1 MKPRPTSAI
10 GTVQRW
16 NEPEADKN
24 PRERQTMRVRHQT
37 NHAAQLFRSVLRAV
51 GGHSVTV
58 ARNQPPRQQA
68 VYVPRGYIGLVPAR

>member
-51 GGHSVTV
+51 GGRSVTV
-58 ARNQPPRQQA
+58 ARKPASRQQA
-68 VYVPRGYIGLVPAR
+68 VYVPRGECQVE